1 MERVL
6 IGTKRSKVIS
16 SLSDFE
22 AMTPETF
29 KSMADNC
36 QIPDGFLFLVGV
48 NKYKKRGSPS
58 CLRCGKDLL
67 FIQNFLPYS
76 KENFVRNRFF
86 GQLYSF
92 YEPTEDSLMNEDDI
106 VLSES
111 AIYQRKGDNIVLV
124 LADEECRNRKCVA
137 EMFEHIRK
145 EKNLLDF
152 APEKSLPRI
161 YKVTFKKKSCGY
173 FLKGR
178 TYFVF
183 ATPVGIPDNQSGEV
197 NKGWLFCDIN
207 CGVPAIIPRT
217 RESFVAVDC
226 NEGAKIS
233 MFTLKGDT
241 LVYDE

>member
-1 MERVL
+1 MGTL
-6 IGTKRSKVIS
+6 IGNKRSQVLS

-22 AMTPETF
+22 AITPKTF
-29 KSMADNC
+29 RSMADNC

-48 NKYKKRGSPS
+48 DKYKKRASPS
-58 CLRCGKDLL
+58 SLRCGKDLL

-76 KENFVRNRFF
+76 KESFSRNRGF
-86 GQLYSF
+86 GKLYSF
-92 YEPTEDSLMNEDDI
+92 YEPNADYQIAEDDI

-124 LADEECRNRKCVA
+124 LADGECRNRKCVA

-152 APEKSLPRI
+152 APQNSLPRI
-161 YKVTFKKKSCGY
+161 YKVTFRKKSCGY
-173 FLKGR
+173 FLKNK

-197 NKGWLFCDIN
+197 HKGWLFCDIN
-207 CGVPAIIPRT
+207 CGVPAVIPRT

-226 NEGAKIS
+226 DEGAKVS